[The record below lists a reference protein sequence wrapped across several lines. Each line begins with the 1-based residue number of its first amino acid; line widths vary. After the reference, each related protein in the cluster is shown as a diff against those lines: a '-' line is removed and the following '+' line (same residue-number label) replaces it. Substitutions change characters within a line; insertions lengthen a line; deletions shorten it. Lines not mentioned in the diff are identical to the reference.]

1 MLVECLLNECVL
13 IILRF
18 LTFGKYRQLYL
29 IYKCVLS
36 HVQLFV
42 APWTVACQAPQPME
56 FSRQEYW
63 SGVPFPTPGE
73 LPKSGI
79 KPASLAFPA
88 LAGGFFTTSAT
99 SEAHAY
105 KFQIFK
111 SLVFLLE
118 E

>member
-1 MLVECLLNECVL
+1 M
-13 IILRF
+13 
-18 LTFGKYRQLYL
+18 
-29 IYKCVLS
+29 LS
-36 HVQLFV
+36 HIQLFV
-42 APWTVACQAPQPME
+42 APWTVACQSPQPME
-56 FSRQEYW
+56 FSRQEYL

-79 KPASLAFPA
+79 KPESLPFPE

-99 SEAHAY
+99 SEAHTY
-105 KFQIFK
+105 TFQIFK